1 MKKLLINLTQKVI
14 MFLLALSLVFMLRPL
29 NIEAKAA
36 NPKVKS
42 TKVTLY
48 TTSPSYKI
56 ELKNT
61 DSKAK
66 VTYTSAD
73 KSVVTV
79 TKKGIVKVKGEGK
92 TTVTV
97 KIAQNSETYKSKI
110 TFTVKK
116 PYIKF
121 SKTPIEKMKVGE
133 KQTIRVKG
141 YGTETSGFKFKSSD
155 KSIAKISSKGKVTA
169 VAPGTVKITVT
180 DSAGIAKC
188 STEITVLPD
197 NTVADRLLEIATEQN
212 NKNYNQ
218 NYLCETPEEFEKM
231 IFDIYSQ
238 GYYPVLLVQDLSIVP
253 EESYFLEKYVSLTS
267 FSYDY
272 CIKYLNGYAIKVIL
286 NPEIS
291 MFADEF
297 LIDCAL
303 TTGDTSLLTE
313 DYLNTYNKVINLA
326 DRLKGDTEEETVKNI
341 HDYLVLNHAYPTYF
355 RDTEELHRLADTI
368 DTNYCV
374 CDGYAKCFYFLCKA
388 SGIDVLLVHGDASS
402 SPNRS
407 ELHSWNK
414 VKIDGE
420 WYNMDVT
427 WDDPCPDKP
436 GETGYNYYCL
446 TDETISVNHIWDNT
460 SYPAATSKKLG
471 IVYEYETAGIPIA
484 KSRDEFKSIIDNL
497 ADETVRKIKKASG
510 HNSVDLQVIAAYG
523 LEADDLYDNLLNPL
537 LYSCNS
543 DYNLGFKSSYRS
555 IGPVGTLFEFTLYN

>member
-48 TTSPSYKI
+48 TTSPSYNI

-97 KIAQNSETYKSKI
+97 KIAQNSETYNSKI

-121 SKTPIEKMKVGE
+121 SKTPIEKMKAGE
-133 KQTIRVKG
+133 TQTIRVKG
-141 YGTETSGFKFKSSD
+141 YGTESSGFKYKSSN

-197 NTVADRLLEIATEQN
+197 NTVADRLLEIVKLDNRKYSED
-212 NKNYNQ
+212 
-218 NYLCETPEEFEKM
+218 YLCKTSEEFENKL
-231 IFDIYSQ
+231 FRRYAE
-238 GYYPVLLVQDLSIVP
+238 GYVPYLLVEDLSIIP
-253 EESYFLEKYVSLTS
+253 EESYFLEKYNQLTN
-267 FSYDY
+267 F
-272 CIKYLNGYAIKVIL
+272 KYESCTKYSNGYVIRI
-286 NPEIS
+286 NFSSEIS
-291 MFADEF
+291 FFYDETV
-297 LIDCAL
+297 IDCAFSSQ
-303 TTGDTSLLTE
+303 DISFLTE
-313 DYLNTYNKVINLA
+313 DQLSTYNKVINLA
-326 DRLKGDTEEETVKNI
+326 NDLKDTSEEKTVKNI

-497 ADETVRKIKKASG
+497 ADEAVRKIKKASG

-523 LEADDLYDNLLNPL
+523 LESDDLYDNLLNPL